1 MPVRGRQVARRPCAA
16 TPGVWSGEA
25 RAGGRCAVGS
35 KSALRMLC
43 QAIRLDVDARDFRCE
58 QRLVEEAHRINNA
71 GEMLAPVIHDAHL
84 IGVHDRLQRN

>member
-1 MPVRGRQVARRPCAA
+1 MRGGLEGVLTQALVQHAPQRLITPVGHRTGH
-16 TPGVWSGEA
+16 TYT
-25 RAGGRCAVGS
+25 
-35 KSALRMLC
+35 SALRMLC